1 MSDAAPLEDVLV
13 VDMTRILAGPYA
25 SMWLGDLGAEIIK
38 VEEPDSGD
46 TSRGYGPPFVG
57 EDSAYFMSVNRNKKS
72 LTVDFT
78 TDEGRRILRDLIE
91 DADVLLENYRPGT
104 LEKYDLDYESV
115 RELNPEIVYTS
126 LSGFGQDGP
135 WSDKA
140 GLDLTVQGLGG
151 LMDLTGDPDGEP
163 RRVGLAVSDLVSG
176 IYAATGTVSALYH
189 RRRTGE
195 GQQVDVSLL
204 DSMVSL
210 LSYQASRYFATD
222 EVPER
227 MGNSHP
233 SIAPYETFETEDGH
247 LNLALVND
255 GLFESFCSLI
265 GRESLANDERFE
277 NNASR
282 VENREELHEIL
293 QEVFRRKTTEEWL
306 EILDEADVPAG
317 PVQDLEEVF
326 EHPQVRARDMLRN
339 LSEVGGPDFEQTGI
353 PVKFSESPGDLQ
365 GPPPKLGEHTDE
377 VLAERLGLSEQE
389 IRQLREEGAIGPKPE

>member
-1 MSDAAPLEDVLV
+1 MSDDAPLDNVLV

-25 SMWLGDLGAEIIK
+25 SMWLGDLGAEVIK

-91 DADVLLENYRPGT
+91 DADVVLENYRPGT
-104 LEKYDLDYESV
+104 LAEYDLDYESI
-115 RELNPEIVYTS
+115 RKLNPEIVYTS

-227 MGNSHP
+227 MGNFHP

-265 GRESLANDERFE
+265 DRESLANDERFE
-277 NNASR
+277 DNASR

-293 QEVFRRKTTEEWL
+293 QEDFHRKTTEEWL

-377 VLAERLGLSEQE
+377 VLTEKLGLSEQE
-389 IRQLREEGAIGPKPE
+389 IRKLQERGAIGADPE